1 MGFLKKLFG
10 GGMASSSTNFY
21 TFNVKCDRCG
31 EIIEGKVNMNN
42 DLSLDDEGGYH
53 VRKVLMGS
61 GRCFQ
66 QIEVA
71 MKFDASR
78 QLLDKQI
85 CGGKFVE

>member
-10 GGMASSSTNFY
+10 GGGSSSGEFYNFS
-21 TFNVKCDRCG
+21 VVCDRCAETIDG
-31 EIIEGKVNMNN
+31 RINLSN
-42 DLSLDDEGGYH
+42 DLSLDDEGGYF

-66 QIEVA
+66 QVEA
-71 MKFDASR
+71 TFRFDASR

-85 CGGKFVE
+85 SGGTFVE